1 SPQTSVAAGAVPAC
15 TKRFVV
21 RDEHRLHLIGVDH
34 IDWFE
39 SMGNYVRVH
48 SGGREYLMRTTM
60 DTVARRLAGN
70 ADFVRVRRSA
80 IVNLRAVAAL
90 ERYAKSAYLIRLRDG
105 AKIISSRYY
114 LPAIRDVLS

>member
-1 SPQTSVAAGAVPAC
+1 LS
-15 TKRFVV
+15 
-21 RDEHRLHLIGVDH
+21 
-34 IDWFE
+34 
-39 SMGNYVRVH
+39 
-48 SGGREYLMRTTM
+48 
-60 DTVARRLAGN
+60 GN

-114 LPAIRDVLS
+114 LPAIRAVLS